1 MKRAIIT
8 LGIAQTFAWGGSYY
22 LPAILVRPM
31 ARELGLSVPMIFGI
45 ISAALLAS
53 AFLGP
58 ATGRWIDR
66 HGGRGVLMLGVVA
79 LSAGVALMGLSQG
92 FWSLLLAW
100 SVIAFGM
107 GIGLYEPAFAA
118 LTRIYGK
125 DARSAITGIT
135 LIAGFASTLSWPLTI
150 WMEAHWGWRGACF
163 AWAVLLPAVCLPM
176 LTLLPRAPAEVPG
189 APAAGTPAGPPPS
202 PRVMLLL
209 VIIFAVSG
217 FGASAMAAHMPAMLT
232 VMGAG
237 TAAVLAA
244 GALLGPAQVA
254 ARVLDFAFLRKLHP
268 LVSTTVAN
276 LLHPIGAVML
286 MLFNLPAA
294 FAILHGAGNGM
305 LTIAR
310 GTLPL
315 ALFGPAGYGART
327 GWLVIPTRIAGSS
340 APLLFGLMLE
350 YAGAHVLWFTLV
362 LHLLAVG
369 ALLMLARIVPKGSP

>member
-1 MKRAIIT
+1 MRRAIIT

-31 ARELGLSVPMIFGI
+31 AQELGLSVPMIFGI

-66 HGGRGVLMLGVVA
+66 HGGRGIMMLGVAA
-79 LSAGVALMGLSQG
+79 LSAGVALMGLAQG
-92 FWSLLLAW
+92 FWTLSLAW
-100 SVIAFGM
+100 AVIAFGM

-135 LIAGFASTLSWPLTI
+135 LIAGFASTLSWPLTT
-150 WMEAHWGWRGACF
+150 WMEAQWGWRGACF

-176 LTLLPRAPAEVPG
+176 LALLPRAPAEVPG
-189 APAAGTPAGPPPS
+189 APPAGTPAGPPPS
-202 PRVMLLL
+202 PRVMALL
-209 VIIFAVSG
+209 VFVFAVSG

-232 VMGAG
+232 AMGAG

-268 LVSTTVAN
+268 LVSTTIAN

-286 MLFNLPAA
+286 MAFNLPAA

-305 LTIAR
+305 LTISR

-350 YAGAHVLWFTLV
+350 YAGAHALWFTLAMY
-362 LHLLAVG
+362 LMAAA
-369 ALLMLARIVPKGSP
+369 ALLVLTRITRSSA

>member
-1 MKRAIIT
+1 MRRAIIT

-31 ARELGLSVPMIFGI
+31 AQELGLSVPMIFGI

-66 HGGRGVLMLGVVA
+66 HGGRGIMMLGVAA
-79 LSAGVALMGLSQG
+79 LSAGVALMGLAQG
-92 FWSLLLAW
+92 FWTLSLAW
-100 SVIAFGM
+100 AVIAFGM

-135 LIAGFASTLSWPLTI
+135 LIAGFASTLSWPLTT
-150 WMEAHWGWRGACF
+150 WMEAQWGWRGACF

-176 LTLLPRAPAEVPG
+176 LALLPRAPAEVPG
-189 APAAGTPAGPPPS
+189 APPAGTPAGPPPS
-202 PRVMLLL
+202 PRVMALL
-209 VIIFAVSG
+209 VFIFAVSG

-232 VMGAG
+232 AMGAG

-268 LVSTTVAN
+268 LVSTTIAN

-286 MLFNLPAA
+286 MAFNLPAA

-305 LTIAR
+305 LTISR

-350 YAGAHVLWFTLV
+350 YAGSHVLWFTLV
-362 LHLLAVG
+362 MHLMAAA
-369 ALLMLARIVPKGSP
+369 ALLVLTRITRSSV